1 MKNLNVC
8 EIISKKV
15 HAAKDLSLK
24 LNDLNISAEEAKL
37 TRQFM
42 IKLFFINKF
51 TIKLIK
57 IIPLK
62 DSEGTTIYAKKII
75 NNLYMIFSI
84 IKNKNYIVDLIR
96 IDTRNI

>member
-1 MKNLNVC
+1 MKSWNIC
-8 EIISKKV
+8 EMISKKV
-15 HAAKDLSLK
+15 HAAEDLSLK
-24 LNDLNISAEEAKL
+24 LDGLNISAEEAKL

-57 IIPLK
+57 VIPLK

-75 NNLYMIFSI
+75 NNLYMFFSI
-84 IKNKNYIVDLIR
+84 IKNKNYIIDLIR
-96 IDTRNI
+96 IDT

>member
-1 MKNLNVC
+1 MKSWNIC

-15 HAAKDLSLK
+15 LSAEDLSLK
-24 LNDLNISAEEAKL
+24 LDELNISAEEAKL

-51 TIKLIK
+51 TVKLIK
-57 IIPLK
+57 VIPLK
-62 DSEGTTIYAKKII
+62 DSEGTTIYARKIL
-75 NNLYMIFSI
+75 NNLYVFFSI

-96 IDTRNI
+96 IET

>member
-1 MKNLNVC
+1 MKNWNIC

-15 HAAKDLSLK
+15 LSAEDLSLK

-51 TIKLIK
+51 TVKLIK
-57 IIPLK
+57 VIPLK
-62 DSEGTTIYAKKII
+62 DSEGTTIYARKII
-75 NNLYMIFSI
+75 NNLYMFFSI
-84 IKNKNYIVDLIR
+84 IKDKNYIVDLIR
-96 IDTRNI
+96 IDT